1 VPAPTPAPE
10 PLAYPGGTPAA
21 APAPAP
27 RLPGPLANLSGT
39 TLLWVQVVG
48 GVLAA
53 LATFFPWYS
62 VSSSGFEGIGALDET
77 FNGYN
82 KSGGMATLI
91 LLLGLAVA
99 ALAFVTV
106 RNISLGTVKL
116 PWFVA
121 PALAVV
127 LFLFSLIEWISTL
140 GDVSDARRASSI
152 LGNLGNL
159 GISVDANS
167 GFGIW
172 LLIIVSV
179 VTAAAAVLPALPQ
192 ITALVSPKKSA

>member
-1 VPAPTPAPE
+1 
-10 PLAYPGGTPAA
+10 
-21 APAPAP
+21 
-27 RLPGPLANLSGT
+27 
-39 TLLWVQVVG
+39 
-48 GVLAA
+48 VLAA

-62 VSSSGFEGIGALDET
+62 VSTSGFAGIGAIDDT
-77 FNGYN
+77 FTGYN
-82 KSGGMATLI
+82 KSAGMATLI

-106 RNISLGTVKL
+106 RNISLGNVTL

-140 GDVSDARRASSI
+140 GDVSDARRAFGI
-152 LGNLGNL
+152 FGNSF
-159 GISVDANS
+159 GIDANS